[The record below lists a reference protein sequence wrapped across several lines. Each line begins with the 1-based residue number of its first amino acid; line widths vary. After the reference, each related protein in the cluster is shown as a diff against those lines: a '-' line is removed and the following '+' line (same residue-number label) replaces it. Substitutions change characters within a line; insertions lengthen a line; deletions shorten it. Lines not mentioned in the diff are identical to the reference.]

1 MFWWRWPWAA
11 ALDIVPCACIAWL
24 PSVHISHAP
33 PSVVLG
39 VIAMG
44 VKVHTLLVLLPQSRG
59 DLTHMFVQVSDVGWA
74 QVSGVHC
81 VAAVS

>member
-1 MFWWRWPWAA
+1 MGRSFGHC
-11 ALDIVPCACIAWL
+11 ALCVYCMA
-24 PSVHISHAP
+24 SVSAHSIHAP
-33 PSVVLG
+33 PSVVHG

-44 VKVHTLLVLLPQSRG
+44 VKMHTLLVLLPQSRG
-59 DLTHMFVQVSDVGWA
+59 DITHMFVQVSDVGWA